1 MAIIQQKTLFSWEKL
16 EIKSDLEIL
25 KLVLENL
32 PDEKIMRELENKRGK
47 GRNDYP
53 IRAVWNSIIAGV
65 VYEHDSV
72 ESLIRELKR
81 NLSLREMCGFGIT
94 GGTGEIPSS
103 YVYTRFLRK
112 LLKCQNLIEKMFD
125 DLVEEVSKLLPDF
138 GEKVA
143 VDSKAIKSFAKK
155 ENKNKKED
163 GRRDLDADY
172 CRPNRDS
179 LKLCPCKSTGASVW
193 IGNINTREGNA
204 SCC

>member
-94 GGTGEIPSS
+94 GGTGESCRRS
-103 YVYTRFLRK
+103 
-112 LLKCQNLIEKMFD
+112 QEKSNGRGP
-125 DLVEEVSKLLPDF
+125 EESHRR
-138 GEKVA
+138 GREKG
-143 VDSKAIKSFAKK
+143 F
-155 ENKNKKED
+155 
-163 GRRDLDADY
+163 
-172 CRPNRDS
+172 
-179 LKLCPCKSTGASVW
+179 
-193 IGNINTREGNA
+193 
-204 SCC
+204 